1 MQENKEEEKQN
12 VSHVK
17 VCRTNGKQVLIRRNG
32 IGKIIKYGSYKH
44 EEYNL
49 PPFFN
54 ILRYKEKLLQKR
66 TQAHIKGAEIVL
78 QSLAFA
84 GITLKIKNY
93 KSISGF
99 CPSNQ

>member
-1 MQENKEEEKQN
+1 MQENKEEKQN

-32 IGKIIKYGSYKH
+32 IGKIIKYDSYKH

-78 QSLAFA
+78 QSLSFA

-93 KSISGF
+93 KSINSF
-99 CPSNQ
+99 KPAE

>member
-1 MQENKEEEKQN
+1 MQENKEEKQN

-78 QSLAFA
+78 QALSYL
-84 GITLKIKNY
+84 GITTKIKNY
-93 KSISGF
+93 KKIQGF
-99 CPSNQ
+99 KPMN